1 MMNNVADVVVI
12 QPYAIVPKYVK
23 NAFQNKNIKE
33 NIMLNIYI
41 RPDYTIAEMYRV
53 MVYSEFQ
60 GYWSTSELLNKE
72 QAQEKVRFY
81 RGLRK

>member
-1 MMNNVADVVVI
+1 
-12 QPYAIVPKYVK
+12 
-23 NAFQNKNIKE
+23 
-33 NIMLNIYI
+33 MLNIYI